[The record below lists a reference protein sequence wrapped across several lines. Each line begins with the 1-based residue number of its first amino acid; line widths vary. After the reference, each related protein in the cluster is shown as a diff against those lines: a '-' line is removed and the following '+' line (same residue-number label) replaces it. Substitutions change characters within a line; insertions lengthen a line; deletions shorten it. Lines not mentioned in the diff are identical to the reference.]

1 MASKREN
8 KCCSIEP
15 NFFPKIIA
23 VPGPVSPPEKGVL
36 GYGSLIGD
44 TIEQPTVIG
53 PSVPFNEV
61 GPLSKNISASASG
74 NELVVNESGVYQIT
88 VSMSAEATAVP
99 DPTQRFLTVSI
110 LVNGVPIFD
119 DTLIAFNIS
128 NRSSSTFVVQARLNA
143 GDSVGVRATTDTF
156 PFGYISRSLTLV
168 QLSN

>member
-1 MASKREN
+1 MFYKREN

-15 NFFPKIIA
+15 NFFSKIVA
-23 VPGPVSPPEKGVL
+23 VHGPVSPPEKGVL

-44 TIEQPTVIG
+44 TIEQPSIIG
-53 PSVPFNEV
+53 TNVPFNEV

-99 DPTQRFLTVSI
+99 DPTQRFLTVFI

-128 NRSSSTFVVQARLNA
+128 NRSSSTFVVQASLTA
-143 GDSVGVRATTDTF
+143 GDRVGVSANSDTV
-156 PFGYISRSLTLV
+156 PFGYISRSLTIV